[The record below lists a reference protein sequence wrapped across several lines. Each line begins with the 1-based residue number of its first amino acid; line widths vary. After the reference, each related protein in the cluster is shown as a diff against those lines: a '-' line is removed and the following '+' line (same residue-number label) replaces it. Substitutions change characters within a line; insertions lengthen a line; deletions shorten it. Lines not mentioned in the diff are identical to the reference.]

1 MTESHP
7 ILRQRAELVRVK
19 SGQFPKQQ
27 LIIGGNGNFIGQWVE
42 LSAENVVNNLQISVV
57 EQVDVDSWKNHLNT
71 ALESGFPVKHK
82 SLNDLNFFGVVAS
95 VEPAWSLK
103 LLRHKQDRSKVDL
116 IIMYNHGYGDGTSSY
131 CLVDAATE
139 ALSNVLQNALSSNK
153 SQPIKSLSYSASKLP
168 PSVFHSVFGNLM
180 LIFFFEIL
188 FHFFSIRSFNT
199 LSSWIYRMAHCH
211 YCWFYFLVFPT
222 IFDKRTHSWF
232 AVDRSCSRTIF
243 QFINGVHTT

>member
-116 IIMYNHGYGDGTSSY
+116 IIMYNHGYGDGTSSLFGQ
-131 CLVDAATE
+131 CCNR
-139 ALSNVLQNALSSNK
+139 SSLQRFAKRTLLKQISTNQITFL
-153 SQPIKSLSYSASKLP
+153 
-168 PSVFHSVFGNLM
+168 
-180 LIFFFEIL
+180 
-188 FHFFSIRSFNT
+188 FSIKITTICFSFCF
-199 LSSWIYRMAHCH
+199 W
-211 YCWFYFLVFPT
+211 
-222 IFDKRTHSWF
+222 
-232 AVDRSCSRTIF
+232 
-243 QFINGVHTT
+243 